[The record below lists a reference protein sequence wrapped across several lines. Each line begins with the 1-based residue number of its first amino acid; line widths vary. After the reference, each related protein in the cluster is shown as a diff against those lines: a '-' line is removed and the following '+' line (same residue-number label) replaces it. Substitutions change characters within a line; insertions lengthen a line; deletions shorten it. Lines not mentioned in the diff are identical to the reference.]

1 MVCLLDLDSLRQR
14 QWVPELYPVLGYVGA
29 DWLIRNSSLSF
40 LAGSWDEL
48 AFVGIGLLLLG
59 RIAYYQLTPRFG
71 SVFPAFI
78 LYLAVMAG
86 LFLFN
91 SPDDPAGIEGLRV
104 MVQYVLWM
112 FIGMNLIFSWR
123 ELEWR
128 VDFFVLVC
136 TLVALYG
143 MYQYFTGLE
152 IPVTWIDSKVEQSL
166 KTRVYSIIGS
176 PNILG
181 SLMVFSI
188 PAALALFKTC
198 QARIKKYYYLGC
210 MAVMLMC
217 LVFTFSRGAW
227 LGFMLAIFLCGLW
240 LDRRILVA
248 MLLLVV
254 LSPVVMPS
262 VYDRMAY
269 MMSSDYQASSARGGR
284 ISRWTLALA
293 SWEKQPA
300 VGVGLG
306 RFGGAVAARY
316 YPEESF
322 YVDSWYL
329 KVGTESGWIGL
340 GATGLFILFVL
351 GAARKG
357 ITLTKDPRLRVIGS
371 GLLAGMVGVLLHNVV
386 ENVFEVPMMATYFW
400 LFAGF
405 VIALPFL
412 PPPQGKVA
420 SND

>member
-1 MVCLLDLDSLRQR
+1 MEMNLLRQR
-14 QWVPELYPVLGYVGA
+14 QIVPELYPVLAYVGV
-29 DWLIRNSSLSF
+29 DWLIRNSAFSY

-48 AFVGIGLLLLG
+48 AFLAIGFILLA
-59 RIAYYQLTPRFG
+59 RIAVYHLSPRFG
-71 SVFPAFI
+71 AVFPVFL
-78 LYLAVMAG
+78 LYLAIMVG

-91 SPDDPAGIEGLRV
+91 SPDDPAGVEGLRV

-112 FIGMNLIFSWR
+112 FIGMNLLFSWR
-123 ELEWR
+123 ELEWMA
-128 VDFFVLVC
+128 DFFVAVC
-136 TLVALYG
+136 TVVALYG

-152 IPVTWIDSKVEQSL
+152 IPLTWIDSKVETTL

-181 SLMVFSI
+181 SLMVLSI
-188 PAALALFKTC
+188 PVALALFKTC
-198 QARIKKYYYLGC
+198 EAKIKKYYYLGA
-210 MAVMLMC
+210 MSVMLLC

-227 LGFMLAIFLCGLW
+227 LGFMLAALLCGLW

-248 MLLLVV
+248 MILLVV
-254 LSPVVMPS
+254 LSPILMPS

-293 SWEKQPA
+293 AWEKQP
-300 VGVGLG
+300 VIGVGLG

-316 YPEESF
+316 YPEDSF

-329 KVGTESGWIGL
+329 KVGTESGWVGL

-351 GAARKG
+351 GAARRG
-357 ITLTKDPRLRVIGS
+357 INQARAPSLKMLGS
-371 GLLAGMVGVLLHNVV
+371 GLLAGMVGVLLHNLV

-405 VIALPFL
+405 TIALPWL
-412 PPPQGKVA
+412 NGQEEEA
-420 SND
+420 TDE

>member
-1 MVCLLDLDSLRQR
+1 METDVSRSGQL
-14 QWVPELYPVLGYVGA
+14 VPELYPILAYVA
-29 DWLIRNSSLSF
+29 LDWLIRNSSLAY

-48 AFVGIGLLLLG
+48 AFLAIGGLLVL
-59 RIAYYQLTPRFG
+59 RIGYYHLQPRWG
-71 SVFPAFI
+71 MVFPAFI

-86 LFLFN
+86 LFLYN
-91 SPDDPAGIEGLRV
+91 SPEDAAGIEGLRV
-104 MVQYVLWM
+104 MIQYVLWM
-112 FIGMNLIFSWR
+112 FLGMNLVFNWR
-123 ELEWR
+123 QLEWMA
-128 VDFFVLVC
+128 DFFVAVC
-136 TLVALYG
+136 TLVALFG
-143 MYQYFTGLE
+143 IYQYFVGLE
-152 IPVTWIDSKVEQSL
+152 IPVTWIDSKVETTL

-181 SLMVFSI
+181 SLMVLSI
-188 PAALALFKTC
+188 PVALALYKNC
-198 QARIKKYYYLGC
+198 QAKLKQYYYLAT
-210 MAVMLMC
+210 MVVMLLC

-227 LGFMLAIFLCGLW
+227 LGFMLAALLCGLW

-284 ISRWTLALA
+284 ISRWTLALGA
-293 SWEKQPA
+293 WDKQPA
-300 VGVGLG
+300 TGVGLG

-316 YPEESF
+316 YPEDSF

-340 GATGLFILFVL
+340 GATGLFLLFVL
-351 GAARKG
+351 GAARQG
-357 ITLTKDPRLRVIGS
+357 INLARSPNLQMLGS
-371 GLLAGMVGVLLHNVV
+371 GFLAGMVGVLLHNLV

-405 VIALPFL
+405 VIALPWV
-412 PPPQGKVA
+412 QGREESSA
-420 SND
+420 DA